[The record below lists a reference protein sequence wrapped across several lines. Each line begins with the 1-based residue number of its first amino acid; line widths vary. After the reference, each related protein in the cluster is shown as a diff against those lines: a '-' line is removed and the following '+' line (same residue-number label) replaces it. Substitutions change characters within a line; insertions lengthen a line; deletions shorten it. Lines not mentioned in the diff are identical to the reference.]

1 MFFITCFEK
10 CEIDVATGM
19 PNVGDTRTVGYY
31 EDLETCRRAL
41 HENWCDIHE
50 FLYEYAVVECIA
62 PGIYSG
68 AKEIEWFQWD
78 NERGGFLEIPKL
90 QCTYGWFNYALG

>member
-19 PNVGDTRTVGYY
+19 PDVGDTRTVGYY
-31 EDLETCRRAL
+31 EDLETCKRAL
-41 HENWCDIHE
+41 HENFCDIHE
-50 FLYEYAVVECIA
+50 FLYEYAVVEYIE
-62 PGIYSG
+62 PGIYSR
-68 AKEIEWFQWD
+68 AKESEWFQWD
-78 NERGGFLEIPKL
+78 NEKGGFFEIPKP